1 MLREYDVVR
10 LRRQSSKLPLNEGT
24 EGTILVVFESDPPAY
39 EVEFISPDGVS
50 LGTFTVQDSDVE
62 LLSRP
67 QG

>member
-10 LRRQSSKLPLNEGT
+10 LRRQSPKVPLDEGT
-24 EGTILVVFESDPPAY
+24 EGTVLIVFESDPRAY
-39 EVEFISPDGVS
+39 EVEFMSPDGVS
-50 LGTFTVQDSDVE
+50 LGTFTVQDGDVE